1 MDDCVSEEAA
11 GKTKVLVVDDEPNIV
26 LSLEFLLKEAGYEVQ
41 VARDG
46 PAAIEAVKDFQPALV
61 LLDVMLPGLDGYEV
75 LQALRARRES
85 RGLKVVL
92 LTARGREADRLKG
105 LDLGADLYF
114 TKPFSTR
121 DLVAAVRSCLDG

>member
-1 MDDCVSEEAA
+1 MNDEE
-11 GKTKVLVVDDEPNIV
+11 GEKKRVLVVDDEPNIV
-26 LSLEFLLKEAGYEVQ
+26 LSLEFLLKEAGYEVS

-46 PAAIEAVKDFQPALV
+46 PAALEAATEFQPALV

-121 DLVAAVRSCLDG
+121 DLVAAVRGLLDG